1 MKGLTELENF
11 SKANEPVE
19 EQKTYT
25 LDEVMTEMS
34 SMIEKLSES
43 IGKIAVLSAEQKN
56 DEVEEIEN
64 NTETENNSETD
75 NTDSEETK
83 NEEEDI

>member
-11 SKANEPVE
+11 NKANEPIE

-64 NTETENNSETD
+64 NTENNSETD
-75 NTDSEETK
+75 NTDSETK